1 MKLRLLKNDSHSPT
15 ETSPTQT
22 AKTTNNE
29 LPSHVHGYANK
40 VFASEALVAV
50 NYKKADLNAI
60 ASNCKDLTEEQQT
73 KLLAVLQ

>member
-1 MKLRLLKNDSHSPT
+1 MTRILQQRPGLLK
-15 ETSPTQT
+15 QT
-22 AKTTNNE
+22 KTTNNV
-29 LPSHVHGYANK
+29 LPSHIPEHAANK

-73 KLLAVLQ
+73 KLLAVLQWHKP